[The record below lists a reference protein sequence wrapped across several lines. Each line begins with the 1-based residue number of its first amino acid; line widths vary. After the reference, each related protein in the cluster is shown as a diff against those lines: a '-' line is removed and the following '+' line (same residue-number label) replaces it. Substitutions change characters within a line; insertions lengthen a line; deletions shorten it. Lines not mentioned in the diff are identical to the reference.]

1 MINIIIIG
9 RTQTEALRVEVDAA
23 RAAAAA
29 AREQQ
34 RAAAA
39 SQMATLRSRIEEL
52 NGTIG
57 THAQTLRDELD
68 GCVKLAHVGEEA
80 R

>member
-1 MINIIIIG
+1 
-9 RTQTEALRVEVDAA
+9 
-23 RAAAAA
+23 
-29 AREQQ
+29 
-34 RAAAA
+34 
-39 SQMATLRSRIEEL
+39 MATLRSRIEEL